1 MEENNKHSPKQ
12 IDSEDNTQHITEQDT
27 LSQENEQTQT
37 EETPDPIS
45 PDDITSEIDELN
57 ATLEIMKAQILR
69 ERADNDNLRKRQE
82 RELQNAYKFATE
94 KLIKDLLPII
104 DSLILGIE
112 SAQKNEQH
120 EALAQFISGSEMTLK
135 LFKDTLTRH
144 GVIEIDP
151 TGEKFDPE
159 RHEAVSM
166 VSNTDITP
174 NTVMH
179 VTQKGYELNGRI
191 IRAAQ
196 VIVAK
201 AL

>member
-1 MEENNKHSPKQ
+1 MEENNKPSPKQ
-12 IDSEDNTQHITEQDT
+12 FASEDNPQHSTEQDIPIP
-27 LSQENEQTQT
+27 QDGQTQA
-37 EETPDPIS
+37 EEIPDSAS

-57 ATLEIMKAQILR
+57 ATLEIMKGQILR

-94 KLIKDLLPII
+94 KLIKDLLPVI
-104 DSLILGIE
+104 DSLVLGIE

-120 EALAQFISGSEMTLK
+120 EALEQFISGSEMTLK
-135 LFKDTLTRH
+135 LLKDTLTRH

-151 TGEKFDPE
+151 AGEKFDPE

-166 VSNTDITP
+166 VPNADITP